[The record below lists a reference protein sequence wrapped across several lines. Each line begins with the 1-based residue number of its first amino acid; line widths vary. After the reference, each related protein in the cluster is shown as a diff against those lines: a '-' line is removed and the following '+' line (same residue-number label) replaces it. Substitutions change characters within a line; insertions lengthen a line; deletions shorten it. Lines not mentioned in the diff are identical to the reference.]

1 MTYSSNNINPKTR
14 KKAVQS
20 AATKGYYGTKYAS
33 PISTPLPNNTGYY
46 KPQSH
51 TQSQSLNNTPYKL
64 GGTKA
69 EDVYIANSISMT
81 ETAGIQNIYYTSQKH
96 TQSQSL
102 NNTPYKLGGTK
113 AEDVYIANSIQNI
126 YYTPQK
132 RTQSQN
138 NTPYNTLNTHTQSYI
153 SSLIERNNGNQFG
166 SISADENVNYNNRT
180 KGYYNDNDKYDGFEC
195 ANLYHVCWICTTT
208 SNGKVIL

>member
-102 NNTPYKLGGTK
+102 NNTPYQLDGTIIKLF
-113 AEDVYIANSIQNI
+113 SII
-126 YYTPQK
+126 T
-132 RTQSQN
+132 
-138 NTPYNTLNTHTQSYI
+138 I
-153 SSLIERNNGNQFG
+153 
-166 SISADENVNYNNRT
+166 
-180 KGYYNDNDKYDGFEC
+180 
-195 ANLYHVCWICTTT
+195 
-208 SNGKVIL
+208 SNGSNKCINMKNMKKKILMEFNRIKISIIIDIRINSYQTVKFKEKQHQMNKEKHHHQIKEHHQMKKHMHPSKYLYYYMETKCIT

>member
-102 NNTPYKLGGTK
+102 NNTPY
-113 AEDVYIANSIQNI
+113 
-126 YYTPQK
+126 
-132 RTQSQN
+132 
-138 NTPYNTLNTHTQSYI
+138 NTLNTRTQSYI
-153 SSLIERNNGNQFG
+153 SSLIERNNRNQFG

-180 KGYYNDNDKYDGFEC
+180 KGYYNDNNDEMVKIIIMIYQ
-195 ANLYHVCWICTTT
+195 
-208 SNGKVIL
+208 